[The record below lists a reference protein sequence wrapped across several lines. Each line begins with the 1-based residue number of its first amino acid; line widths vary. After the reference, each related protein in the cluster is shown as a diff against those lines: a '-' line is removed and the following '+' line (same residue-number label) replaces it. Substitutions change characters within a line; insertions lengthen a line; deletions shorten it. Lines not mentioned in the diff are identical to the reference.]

1 MVHPKITFLSFT
13 HPQVV
18 IKLYDFL
25 LLNKKEDILKN
36 LGNQTFDGLHWLPWY
51 GKKYCVCVCEC
62 VRSA

>member
-36 LGNQTFDGLHWLPWY
+36 LGNQTFDELH
-51 GKKYCVCVCEC
+51 
-62 VRSA
+62 